1 MLSGKNNIVFE
12 VAKRFIQNFI
22 SLEIKE
28 IKNGREIIIKAL
40 EFKLSTHIAIKGID
54 SKIKIYGEID
64 RIDTYDG
71 ITRIIDYKTGLVK
84 KSDVTISDWNLM
96 LSDYKKY
103 SKSFQLLTYAYLFIN
118 SSQGITFTDL
128 ETGIYSFRNLKEGF
142 NKFTFKPTSKA
153 KDAKSKI
160 DTEIITEFEIQLK
173 KLILEIHDINVP
185 FVEKKL

>member
-12 VAKRFIQNFI
+12 VAKRFVQNFI
-22 SLEIKE
+22 TLEIKE
-28 IKNGREIIIKAL
+28 IKKGREIIIKAL
-40 EFKLSTHIAIKGID
+40 ECKLSTHITIKGLD

-71 ITRIIDYKTGLVK
+71 ITRIIDYKTGLVN
-84 KSDVTISDWNLM
+84 KSDVTISDWDLI

-103 SKSFQLLTYAYLFIN
+103 SKSFQLLTYAYIFMN
-118 SSQGITFTDL
+118 SSHGITFTDL
-128 ETGIYSFRNLKEGF
+128 ETGIYSFRKLKEGF
-142 NKFTFKPTSKA
+142 HKFNFKPTSKA

-160 DTEIITEFEIQLK
+160 DLEILTEFEKQLK

-185 FVEKKL
+185 FVEKKI